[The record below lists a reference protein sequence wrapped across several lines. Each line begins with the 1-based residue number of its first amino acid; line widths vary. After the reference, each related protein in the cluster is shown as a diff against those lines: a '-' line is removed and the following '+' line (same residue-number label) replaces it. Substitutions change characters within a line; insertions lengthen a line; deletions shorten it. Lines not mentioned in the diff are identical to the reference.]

1 MNFEKISVKD
11 IVEEKRQDP
20 DFDREYRKIE
30 QEYKLIDRIVSER
43 KKRNITQKK
52 LAAMTGISQQSI
64 SRLEREKH
72 MPKIDTLMKL
82 LDGLGLELT
91 VAAKC
96 NK

>member
-1 MNFEKISVKD
+1 MNFEKICVKE

-20 DFDREYRKIE
+20 NFDREYRKIK
-30 QEYKLIDRIVSER
+30 QEYKLIDRIVNER
-43 KKRNITQKK
+43 KKRNITQKE

-82 LDGLGLELT
+82 LDGLDLELT
-91 VAAKC
+91 VVAKC
-96 NK
+96 G

>member
-1 MNFEKISVKD
+1 MNFEKICVKE

-20 DFDREYRKIE
+20 DFDREYRKIK
-30 QEYKLIDRIVSER
+30 QEYKLIDRIVNER
-43 KKRNITQKK
+43 KKRNITQKE

-82 LDGLGLELT
+82 LDGLDLELT
-91 VAAKC
+91 VVAKC
-96 NK
+96 G

>member
-43 KKRNITQKK
+43 KKRNITQKE

-91 VAAKC
+91 VAAK
-96 NK
+96 